1 MKDPRMILG
10 AALLLMMFI
19 LAETIALG
27 KVHQETSFGLQ
38 ELLGSFQT
46 LAGAFAG
53 WAFGRSMELPPK

>member
-1 MKDPRMILG
+1 MKDARMLLG
-10 AALLLMMFI
+10 AILLVMMFI

-27 KVHQETSFGLQ
+27 HVEEKFSFGLQ
-38 ELLGSFQT
+38 QLLGSFQT